1 MRSLLAVC
9 ALIVI
14 GLSQSLF
21 AHSNLA
27 SSVPEDGAHTK
38 GVTELQLAFAAP
50 VRLTAVKLRNT
61 DGREFALGIVSADP
75 SELHTIAIKDTLTPG
90 MYAATWR
97 SIGADSHVVNGD
109 LRFVVI
115 EQ

>member
-1 MRSLLAVC
+1 MKFLYTLF

-14 GLSQSLF
+14 GLFQPLF

-27 SSVPEDGAHTK
+27 SSVPEDGAQTK
-38 GVTELQLAFAAP
+38 TVTEIQLAFSAP
-50 VRLTAVKLRNT
+50 VRLTAMKLHNT
-61 DGREFALGIVSADP
+61 DGTEIALGPVAAEPSVS
-75 SELHTIAIKDTLTPG
+75 HTITIHDRLAPG

-115 EQ
+115 E